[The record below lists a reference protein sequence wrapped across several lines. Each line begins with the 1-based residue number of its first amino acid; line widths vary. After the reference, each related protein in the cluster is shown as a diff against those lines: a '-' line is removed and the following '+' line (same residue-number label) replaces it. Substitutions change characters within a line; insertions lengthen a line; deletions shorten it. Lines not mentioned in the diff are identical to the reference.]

1 MTIRTGFSSLGWC
14 VCDRPIGHEGCLSP
28 WGTIPAEGVLDA
40 LYASG
45 PCAVPACGRYRQ
57 HGFGPHQR
65 SARSARASAV
75 AGRRALLAKGDVEAA
90 TDSLEAALTIDPA
103 NAGILVALG
112 NAARQA
118 GLQGKAIHYYRNV
131 LDREPNNLDAIAG
144 EGAALAEKGA
154 VDKAKATLTR
164 LEGLCGK
171 SCPEAGEVSK
181 ALAAGPKPQVVA
193 AETVAPKPDVQAN

>member
-1 MTIRTGFSSLGWC
+1 MRYTPAALALSLLVAVTGSMG
-14 VCDRPIGHEGCLSP
+14 
-28 WGTIPAEGVLDA
+28 
-40 LYASG
+40 
-45 PCAVPACGRYRQ
+45 
-57 HGFGPHQR
+57 
-65 SARSARASAV
+65 SARTSDPLDPRAQV
-75 AGRRALLAKGDVEAA
+75 LLQEGRALLAKGDVEAA

-154 VDKAKATLTR
+154 VDKAKATLAR

-171 SCPEAGEVSK
+171 SCPEAAEVSK

-193 AETVAPKPDVQAN
+193 AETVTPKPDVQAN